1 MSSLAPTATPTRAPA
16 PAPAKPLSVA
26 WRRLWRSRRLVER
39 NILVYR
45 HQWIIIFSGVF
56 EPIFYLIA
64 IGLGIGGIVGDVPL
78 QYTDG
83 HHISYLAFVAPA
95 LLATAAMNGAVF
107 ETIFNVFFKLNYAK
121 TYEGV
126 LATPMGITEIAL
138 GEMLWALFRAA
149 LYAVA
154 MFVIMLVFGL
164 ILSPWGILIIPAAL
178 LVAAAFAAAGLA
190 GTSYLRTVNDFDV
203 PMGLIV
209 MPMFLFSGTFFPP
222 QEVFVGGLSWIMWVL
237 QLTPLFHAINLIRGL
252 SLGDIGPALAW
263 DFAYLVVFFA
273 ICMTIAMRQMGRKLI
288 K

>member
-1 MSSLAPTATPTRAPA
+1 MTTLTQPLASGPISRAW
-16 PAPAKPLSVA
+16 S
-26 WRRLWRSRRLVER
+26 RIWRSRRLVER
-39 NILVYR
+39 NVLVYR
-45 HQWIIIFSGVF
+45 HQWIIILSGVF
-56 EPIFYLIA
+56 EPIFYLIG
-64 IGLGIGGIVGDVPL
+64 IGLGVGGIIQNVTLP
-78 QYTDG
+78 DG
-83 HHISYLAFVAPA
+83 TQVAYAAFVAPA

-126 LATPMGITEIAL
+126 LATPMGITEIAI
-138 GEMLWALFRAA
+138 GEMLWALLRAA

-154 MFVIMLVFGL
+154 MFVIMLIFGL
-164 ILSPWGILIIPAAL
+164 ILSPWGVLMVPAAL

-222 QEVFVGGLSWIMWVL
+222 EAVFVGGLSWIMWIL
-237 QLTPLFHAINLIRGL
+237 ELTPLFHAINLIRGL
-252 SLGDIGPALAW
+252 SLGDVGPALAW
-263 DFAYLVVFFA
+263 DFVYLVVFFA
-273 ICMTIAMRQMGRKLI
+273 ICMSIAMRQMERKLI

>member
-1 MSSLAPTATPTRAPA
+1 MTTATARLEPGALSTAWARIWRA
-16 PAPAKPLSVA
+16 
-26 WRRLWRSRRLVER
+26 RRLVER
-39 NILVYR
+39 NIMVYR

-56 EPIFYLIA
+56 EPIFYLIG
-64 IGLGIGGIVGDVPL
+64 IGVGIGGIVGEIPPQFVGGRTDV
-78 QYTDG
+78 
-83 HHISYLAFVAPA
+83 SYLAYVAPA

-138 GEMLWALFRAA
+138 GEMMWALMRAA

-154 MFVIMLVFGL
+154 MFVIMFVTGL
-164 ILSPWGILIIPAAL
+164 ILSPWGLLMVPAAL
-178 LVAAAFAAAGLA
+178 RVAAAFAAAGLA

-209 MPMFLFSGTFFPP
+209 MPMFLFSGTFFPIDIYP
-222 QEVFVGGLSWIMWVL
+222 EPL
-237 QLTPLFHAINLIRGL
+237 QWFMQVNPLYHSISLIRGL
-252 SLGDIGPALAW
+252 STGLVGPAQLW
-263 DFAYLVVFFA
+263 DFAFLVGFFA
-273 ICMTIAMRQMGRKLI
+273 ICMWIAMRQMERKLI

>member
-1 MSSLAPTATPTRAPA
+1 MTSLAPTAQPA
-16 PAPAKPLSVA
+16 PASANPLAVA
-26 WRRLWRSRRLVER
+26 WARLWRSRRLVER

-64 IGLGIGGIVGDVPL
+64 IGFGIGGIVGNVPA
-78 QYTDG
+78 QFVEG
-83 HHISYLAFVAPA
+83 REISYLAFAAPA

-107 ETIFNVFFKLNYAK
+107 ETIFNVFFKLNFAK
-121 TYEGV
+121 TYDGV

-154 MFVIMLVFGL
+154 MFVIMLVLGL
-164 ILSPWGILIIPAAL
+164 ILSPWGLLIVPAAL

-209 MPMFLFSGTFFPP
+209 MPMFLFSGTFFPI
-222 QEVFVGGLSWIMWVL
+222 EVYPDPIEWIV
-237 QLTPLFHAINLIRGL
+237 QLTPLYHAINLIRGL
-252 SLGDIGPALAW
+252 SLGLVGLPQLW
-263 DFAYLVVFFA
+263 DFIYLVAFFA
-273 ICMTIAMRQMGRKLI
+273 ISITIAMRQMEKRLI